1 MLRTMKRTLSIALS
15 LALLATACITGLV
28 LPVAAS
34 STPTGLLPNGDF
46 EGTPTSGWTWDN
58 HATNAPKYAIISEG
72 NSLMTITNDPDG
84 SGNKC
89 LKIPEQLSGTT
100 YKTYDKYYKSAP
112 VEAGKKYRL
121 SMKYK
126 GTGLRVYIHT
136 SYCTPGGVYNASAA
150 ADWTDYAVEFT
161 VNESTTTKNFIFA
174 IGHAAVAGTVY
185 IDDVCL
191 NEVTELSGVVLP
203 EQITLSKG
211 DTQKLSLIAEPE
223 GAVLPNETISWTS
236 SNTAVATVGSD
247 GTVTAID
254 SGVAYITATVG
265 GFTATTTV
273 VVASTDNKWT
283 DTNLLVDGDFEVETL
298 SSNWSKFTAATA
310 NVTHTTDPADA
321 ANHCLK
327 FTGSKVPNYTS
338 ISSAKGDTYYLFS
351 FRHKG
356 TGKAQASFTKNYVD
370 VESVVVLNTEA
381 YSISNTTNDIRMYI
395 DTKADW
401 QTINIVFKTTASTNK
416 SWILQ
421 FGSYGAA
428 TELYLDDVSLIELG
442 KATVSETVSG
452 GSVSLSS
459 GSASGTALTGLSEG
473 ATVTATVTPNAG
485 YILVPGSLR
494 YVTPDGFTKRILNK
508 DGEFG
513 AGDGNSFTFEKP
525 MENVRV
531 FADFVKTDS
540 TDFAWGTVGT
550 SVRYAED
557 GVTKDGIRFLTRVN
571 LTAFDAAAAAGLT
584 LKYEG
589 ETYTV
594 KELGLMLKRAENA
607 NELTVANKDAYGM
620 THLPSVDRIWSV
632 TVYTAA
638 SNTFRLTDYTEN
650 YIDYT
655 IAMTTTNPN
664 EAFNDRVYTARGYL
678 ILEKGGEE
686 TVLYADERTDSVN
699 TALARENGELS
710 DTDIV
715 VPGTGSGGG
724 DSGEEDEP
732 TVTVP
737 EDDKDYTNADLKILS
752 IGNSYSQDA
761 QAYLSKIATL
771 EGKTFKTVNLYKAG
785 CALKTHY
792 EGWAN
797 NEAIYNYELNGTA
810 NADYNSF
817 VSLKAVLES
826 DQFDVITLQQSSWGS
841 LGYSNFQ
848 PYLNNLI
855 TEIRKLQPN
864 ATIYIHQTWAYGDGH
879 ASHSATSGGTMAAMW
894 LKVEAAYNS
903 AAAETGLS
911 LIPSGQAIQL
921 AQEELNTGNYSAT
934 SIQRDNAHVSKT
946 WGRYLLARLWYEMFT
961 GEVPN
966 VTINQVN
973 ASVVNDAA
981 MEAMIQGAIADAF
994 VEYPADPV
1002 EMEAAA

>member
-1 MLRTMKRTLSIALS
+1 MKRVLSIALS
-15 LALLATACITGLV
+15 VMLLAASCLAGIVLSTA
-28 LPVAAS
+28 AAS
-34 STPTGLLPNGDF
+34 SAPAGLLPNGDF

-72 NSLMTITNDPDG
+72 NSLMTIADDPDG

-112 VEAGKKYRL
+112 VTAGKKYRL

-136 SYCTPGGVYNASAA
+136 TYCTPGGVYNAPAVTE
-150 ADWTDYAVEFT
+150 WTDYAVEFT
-161 VNESTTTKNFIFA
+161 VNESMTNKNFIFA

-191 NEVTELSGVVLP
+191 NEVTELSGVSLP
-203 EQITLSKG
+203 EKITLSKG
-211 DTQKLSLIAEPE
+211 DTQKLSLNAEPE
-223 GAVLPNETISWTS
+223 GAFLPNETVNWTS
-236 SNTAVATVGSD
+236 SNAAVVTVGTD
-247 GTVTAID
+247 GTVTAVA

-265 GFTATTTV
+265 GYSATTTV
-273 VVASTDNKWT
+273 VVESSDNKWT
-283 DTNLLVDGDFEVETL
+283 DTNLLVDGDFEAETL
-298 SSNWSKFTAATA
+298 STNWSKFVAASENFTFVEDPTGADNTCMKITGARRMNYYALTGAKA
-310 NVTHTTDPADA
+310 NTTYKLTFRGCGNNTRFIFDFTYGI
-321 ANHCLK
+321 ANEQIVI
-327 FTGSKVPNYTS
+327 GANNYTLDGTKVYIYPNSADSWDEYS
-338 ISSAKGDTYYLFS
+338 II
-351 FRHKG
+351 
-356 TGKAQASFTKNYVD
+356 FTTKDSVNKNYIFYAGGLD
-370 VESVVVLNTEA
+370 SACL
-381 YSISNTTNDIRMYI
+381 
-395 DTKADW
+395 
-401 QTINIVFKTTASTNK
+401 
-416 SWILQ
+416 
-421 FGSYGAA
+421 
-428 TELYLDDVSLIELG
+428 LYLDDFSLTELG
-442 KATVSETVSG
+442 KATVSDTVSG

-459 GSASGTALTGLSEG
+459 GSTNGTSLTGLGEG

-485 YILVPGSLR
+485 YLLVPGSLR
-494 YVTPDGFTKRILNK
+494 YSTPDGFTKRILNK

-513 AGDGNSFTFEKP
+513 TGDGNTFTFEKP
-525 MENVRV
+525 IDNIRV

-557 GVTKDGIRFLTRVN
+557 GITKDGIRFLTRVN
-571 LTAFDAAAAAGLT
+571 MAAFDATASGYS

-594 KELGLMLKRAENA
+594 KELGLMLKRADNA
-607 NELTVANKDAYGM
+607 TELTVENKEAYGM
-620 THLPSVDRIWSV
+620 AHLPSTDRIWSV
-632 TVYTAA
+632 AVYSDAT
-638 SNTFRLTDYTEN
+638 NTFRLTDYTDS

-655 IAMTTTNPN
+655 IAMTTSNPN
-664 EAFNDRVYTARGYL
+664 ETFNERLYTARGYL
-678 ILEKGGEE
+678 ILTKDGEE
-686 TVLYADERTDSVN
+686 TVLYVDERTDSVN
-699 TALARENGELS
+699 TALARANGELS

-715 VPGTGSGGG
+715 VPGTGSG
-724 DSGEEDEP
+724 DSSEEDDTTTDESII
-732 TVTVP
+732 P

-761 QAYLSKIATL
+761 QGYLAKLAEA

-792 EGWAN
+792 EGWTN

-841 LGYSNFQ
+841 LSYGNFQ

-879 ASHSATSGGTMAAMW
+879 ASHNATSGGTMAAMW
-894 LKVEAAYNS
+894 LKVEAAYDS

-921 AQEELNTGNYSAT
+921 AQEELNTGNYSET
-934 SIQRDNAHVSKT
+934 SIQRDLSHVSKT
-946 WGRYLLARLWYEMFT
+946 WGRYLLARLWYEMLT
-961 GEVPN
+961 GEAPD
-966 VTINQVN
+966 VTMNQVN
-973 ASVVNDAA
+973 ASASDNAA
-981 MEAMIQGAIADAF
+981 METLVRQAIADAF
-994 VEYPADPV
+994 AEYPADPV